1 MKTMFY
7 LLVIIIIT
15 SSCKQQTES
24 TAALQSRID
33 SLEKKLAATYKP
45 GFGEF
50 MSSIQ
55 VHHAKLWFA
64 GQNQNWELADFEM
77 HEIGETIDAIKEFQT
92 EREESKKVDMLKP
105 SLDAVNDAIQKK
117 DSILFN
123 SSYLLLTNTCNN
135 CHKAVNFG
143 FNIVKIPKTPHIV
156 TRPLNNHF
164 LLINFIPWMTNQK
177 NTGWIKQLSR
187 DQK

>member
-1 MKTMFY
+1 MKQSFALCVTVC
-7 LLVIIIIT
+7 LLAI
-15 SSCKQQTES
+15 SCKQPS
-24 TAALQSRID
+24 NSDAALQSRID
-33 SLEKKLAATYKP
+33 SLEKKIATAYRP

-77 HEIGETIDAIKEFQT
+77 HEIAESTDAIKEYQS

-105 SLDAVNDAIQKK
+105 SLNAVKDAIDKK
-117 DSILFN
+117 DPSLFN

-143 FNIVKIPKTPHIV
+143 FNVVKIPDTP
-156 TRPLNNHF
+156 PF
-164 LLINFIPWMTNQK
+164 SNQAFK
-177 NTGWIKQLSR
+177 
-187 DQK
+187 

>member
-1 MKTMFY
+1 MKQSFALCVTFC
-7 LLVIIIIT
+7 LLAI
-15 SSCKQQTES
+15 SCKQPANS
-24 TAALQSRID
+24 NAALLSRID
-33 SLEKKLAATYKP
+33 SLEKKVAATYKP

-64 GQNQNWELADFEM
+64 GKNKNWELADFEM
-77 HEIGETIDAIKEFQT
+77 HEIAETLDAIKEYQT

-105 SLDAVNDAIQKK
+105 SLDAVKDAIDKK
-117 DSILFN
+117 DSSLFN

-143 FNIVKIPKTPHIV
+143 FNVVKIPETAPYS
-156 TRPLNNHF
+156 
-164 LLINFIPWMTNQK
+164 NQAFK
-177 NTGWIKQLSR
+177 
-187 DQK
+187 